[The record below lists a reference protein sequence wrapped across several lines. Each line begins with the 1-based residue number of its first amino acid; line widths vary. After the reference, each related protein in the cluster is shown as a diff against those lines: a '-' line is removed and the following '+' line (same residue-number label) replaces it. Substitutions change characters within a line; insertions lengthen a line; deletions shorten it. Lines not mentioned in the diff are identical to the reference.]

1 MRANW
6 ILFTPLLAAGCAMP
20 PTVVQGPPP
29 VMIAAVLPTKL
40 VETRY
45 EVCSY
50 REAANPSL
58 RHEAHTVFRCTRVP
72 ITASDALETVP
83 RTSYPTGSVTSLPPS
98 AELAAELATQKKIT
112 AELRTTQTS
121 VTEIE
126 QKMQAQ
132 YAQLV
137 RQSAEALRL
146 REQLAS
152 ENQRIQDMATVE
164 SAPAASTV
172 MPTSNP
178 AVKW

>member
-1 MRANW
+1 VRTFW

-20 PTVVQGPPP
+20 PTVVQGPPL

-45 EVCSY
+45 DVRSY

-58 RHEAHTVFRCTRVP
+58 RHEAHAVFRCTRVP
-72 ITASDALETVP
+72 VTASDTLETVP
-83 RTSYPTGSVTSLPPS
+83 RTSAPLASVTPLPAS
-98 AELAAELATQKKIT
+98 AELTAELATQKKIT
-112 AELRTTQTS
+112 AELRKAQTS
-121 VTEIE
+121 VAEIE
-126 QKMQAQ
+126 QKMQVQ

-146 REQLAS
+146 REQLES
-152 ENQRIQDMATVE
+152 EHRRIQDMATAE
-164 SAPAASTV
+164 SAPAAPPATS
-172 MPTSNP
+172 TSNP

>member
-1 MRANW
+1 
-6 ILFTPLLAAGCAMP
+6 MP
-20 PTVVQGPPP
+20 QAVVQGPPP

-45 EVCSY
+45 DVRSY

-58 RHEAHTVFRCTRVP
+58 RHEAHAVFRCTRVP

-83 RTSYPTGSVTSLPPS
+83 RTSYPPVSIVPLPAS
-98 AELAAELATQKKIT
+98 AELATEIATQKKIT
-112 AELRTTQTS
+112 AELRTAQTS
-121 VTEIE
+121 VAEIE

-146 REQLAS
+146 REQLES
-152 ENQRIQDMATVE
+152 EHRRIQDMVTAE
-164 SAPAASTV
+164 SAPVAPSAT
-172 MPTSNP
+172 PTANP

>member
-1 MRANW
+1 
-6 ILFTPLLAAGCAMP
+6 LFTPLLAVGCAMP

-45 EVCSY
+45 DVRSY

-58 RHEAHTVFRCTRVP
+58 RHESHAVFRCTRVP

-83 RTSYPTGSVTSLPPS
+83 RTAYPTASLTPLPAS
-98 AELAAELATQKKIT
+98 AELDAELATQKKIT

-121 VTEIE
+121 VAEIE

-132 YAQLV
+132 YSQLV

-146 REQLAS
+146 RQQL
-152 ENQRIQDMATVE
+152 ETEHQRIQDMATAE
-164 SAPAASTV
+164 SAPAAPPATSTG
-172 MPTSNP
+172 NP

>member
-1 MRANW
+1 MRPTW

-29 VMIAAVLPTKL
+29 VMIAAVLPTKR

-45 EVCSY
+45 AVRSY

-58 RHEAHTVFRCTRVP
+58 RHEAHAVFRCTRVP

-83 RTSYPTGSVTSLPPS
+83 RTSYPPASVTPLPAS
-98 AELAAELATQKKIT
+98 AELTAELSTQKKLT
-112 AELRTTQTS
+112 AELRTAQTS
-121 VTEIE
+121 VAEIE

-146 REQLAS
+146 REQLES
-152 ENQRIQDMATVE
+152 EHRRIQDMATVE
-164 SAPAASTV
+164 SAPTTSTV
-172 MPTSNP
+172 TPTSNP

>member
-1 MRANW
+1 MRPIW
-6 ILFTPLLAAGCAMP
+6 IIFTPLLAAGCAMP

-45 EVCSY
+45 DVRSY
-50 REAANPSL
+50 RDSANPSL
-58 RHEAHTVFRCTRVP
+58 RHEAHAVFRCTRVP

-83 RTSYPTGSVTSLPPS
+83 RTAYPPASVTPLPAS
-98 AELAAELATQKKIT
+98 AELDAELATQKKIT

-121 VTEIE
+121 VAEIE

-146 REQLAS
+146 REQL
-152 ENQRIQDMATVE
+152 ETEHRRIQDMATVE
-164 SAPAASTV
+164 SGPAAPAAT
-172 MPTSNP
+172 PTTNP

>member
-1 MRANW
+1 MRPNW
-6 ILFTPLLAAGCAMP
+6 ILFTPLLAAGCEMP
-20 PTVVQGPPP
+20 PTVVQSPPP

-45 EVCSY
+45 EVRSY

-58 RHEAHTVFRCTRVP
+58 RHEAHAVFRCTRVP
-72 ITASDALETVP
+72 LTASDTLETVP
-83 RTSYPTGSVTSLPPS
+83 RTSYPPSSVTPLPAS
-98 AELAAELATQKKIT
+98 DELAVELGTQKKIT
-112 AELRTTQTS
+112 AELRTAQTS
-121 VTEIE
+121 VAEIE

-146 REQLAS
+146 REQLEADH
-152 ENQRIQDMATVE
+152 QRIQTMVTPE
-164 SAPAASTV
+164 SAPAALPVT
-172 MPTSNP
+172 PATNP